1 MTYEIQAVVEGYISQ
16 EDVVYSDPREF
27 PTLES
32 GAIYKAMAEG
42 IDWYRDMDYTE
53 RMYCDETNADKS
65 YRYTY
70 HPKILK
76 KGGKIV
82 GCSVVMSDIG
92 K

>member
-1 MTYEIQAVVEGYISQ
+1 MIYEIQAVVEGYISQ
-16 EDVVYSDPREF
+16 EDVAYSDPREF
-27 PTLES
+27 PTIES
-32 GAIYKAMAEG
+32 GAIYKAMCESV
-42 IDWYRDMDYTE
+42 DWYREMDYTE

-82 GCSVVMSDIG
+82 GCSVVTSDIG
-92 K
+92 E